1 MKKKEVHVELFGG
14 ETQLFEV
21 KPKCQG
27 QKLFQMITEFLDINE
42 HEYFGIFIL
51 LKNHQRKWLRMDK
64 EIKKQ
69 LKEPWIVK
77 FGVKLYPPVV
87 SDLIEEITRFYVYQ
101 QLREDIGKGILLS
114 SFVTHSLLGSLA
126 AQAELGD
133 APKIYGPK
141 ELNDLLALKL
151 APNVTTSL
159 LERIS
164 ELHMSHSGLKTSLA
178 ELKYLETASKLPLYG
193 LHQFHVKDGEE
204 THIILSV
211 YSGGIMVFEKGI
223 LLNRIAWPSILELS
237 YKRSIF
243 YVQVRAGTVSNSIS
257 KIGFLCPTSG
267 TAKRIWRISMEHHH
281 FFRKEVS
288 KPEGGSKLLLKSRT
302 QAELISELDQNI
314 SRRLTSDSLMRART
328 IRSSRFDSSSRQKTI
343 SDIQLDE
350 SKSTEVIEM
359 KRINSHK
366 DDYDQVTSTSQS
378 TSQASRSD
386 SLRRNSPPPK
396 PLRRSRVSLH
406 HSESVRST
414 QSSGEA
420 IKCSSPIS
428 SSSENEAR
436 TVIAQVHTEQNGIDQ
451 DENTV
456 EESVDINEETPLV
469 KSTPPISPIPKSS
482 QIIRKPPRSP
492 ASPQLNSRPLSMG
505 PPTTPIKENG
515 IRGRRLG
522 SEDLEVI
529 SSTNKF
535 KENER
540 MQKASSSSNILDSSN
555 DTAPNERSL
564 STSNSSNSTSTLT
577 RRLRSQD
584 RSRSLLQIRRS
595 FMES

>member
-1 MKKKEVHVELFGG
+1 
-14 ETQLFEV
+14 
-21 KPKCQG
+21 
-27 QKLFQMITEFLDINE
+27 
-42 HEYFGIFIL
+42 
-51 LKNHQRKWLRMDK
+51 
-64 EIKKQ
+64 
-69 LKEPWIVK
+69 
-77 FGVKLYPPVV
+77 
-87 SDLIEEITRFYVYQ
+87 
-101 QLREDIGKGILLS
+101 
-114 SFVTHSLLGSLA
+114 
-126 AQAELGD
+126 
-133 APKIYGPK
+133 
-141 ELNDLLALKL
+141 
-151 APNVTTSL
+151 
-159 LERIS
+159 
-164 ELHMSHSGLKTSLA
+164 
-178 ELKYLETASKLPLYG
+178 
-193 LHQFHVKDGEE
+193 
-204 THIILSV
+204 
-211 YSGGIMVFEKGI
+211 MVFEKGI
-223 LLNRIAWPSILELS
+223 MLNRIAWPSILELS

-302 QAELISELDQNI
+302 QAELITELDQNI
-314 SRRLTSDSLMRART
+314 SRRSTSDSLMRART
-328 IRSSRFDSSSRQKTI
+328 IRSSRFDSTSRQKTI

-359 KRINSHK
+359 KRINSHN
-366 DDYDQVTSTSQS
+366 DSNDCDHVTSTASQS

-396 PLRRSRVSLH
+396 PLRRSRISLH
-406 HSESVRST
+406 HSESVRSN
-414 QSSGEA
+414 QSSGDA
-420 IKCSSPIS
+420 MKCSSPIS

-436 TVIAQVHTEQNGIDQ
+436 TVIAQVHTEQNGTDQ
-451 DENTV
+451 DENNV
-456 EESVDINEETPLV
+456 EESIEINEETPLV
-469 KSTPPISPIPKSS
+469 KSTPPISPIISPTPKSS

-492 ASPQLNSRPLSMG
+492 ASPQNSRPLSMG
-505 PPTTPIKENG
+505 PPSTPIKENG

-555 DTAPNERSL
+555 GTVPAERSL

>member
-1 MKKKEVHVELFGG
+1 
-14 ETQLFEV
+14 
-21 KPKCQG
+21 
-27 QKLFQMITEFLDINE
+27 
-42 HEYFGIFIL
+42 
-51 LKNHQRKWLRMDK
+51 MDK

-204 THIILSV
+204 TFIILSV

-223 LLNRIAWPSILELS
+223 MLNRIAWPSILELS

-302 QAELISELDQNI
+302 QAELLTELDQNI

-328 IRSSRFDSSSRQKTI
+328 IRSSRFDSRQKTI

-350 SKSTEVIEM
+350 SKSPEVIEM
-359 KRINSHK
+359 KRFNSHK
-366 DDYDQVTSTSQS
+366 DSNDCDDTTTSQS
-378 TSQASRSD
+378 ASQTSPSD

-396 PLRRSRVSLH
+396 PLRRSRINLH
-406 HSESVRST
+406 HSESVRSN
-414 QSSGEA
+414 QSSCDV

-428 SSSENEAR
+428 SSSEIEAH

-451 DENTV
+451 DANIDD
-456 EESVDINEETPLV
+456 ESVEINENTPLV
-469 KSTPPISPIPKSS
+469 KSMPPIKSPPKSS

-492 ASPQLNSRPLSMG
+492 ASSPNSRPLSMG
-505 PPTTPIKENG
+505 QPTTPIKENG

-522 SEDLEVI
+522 SEDLETL
-529 SSTNKF
+529 TNKF
-535 KENER
+535 KNENER
-540 MQKASSSSNILDSSN
+540 MQKASSSSNILESSN
-555 DTAPNERSL
+555 VSNERSL

-577 RRLRSQD
+577 RRLKSQD